1 MLNGAKRAYLSDL
14 KAEDSEERFKDKTL
28 SERRIPRSPRKTI
41 TSKSSRH
48 AKGQARRGGKQ
59 QKKRGRGGERDRFV
73 SFFPNPEESGENLGR
88 IFQRLDHF
96 AEYINDIISRVVH
109 TIRTTLLHQRYF
121 SSNWKGRDEFKK
133 GGTPRLGGGKERTL
147 ASIYDS

>member
-48 AKGQARRGGKQ
+48 AKGQAPTRWKTTEEARKRR
-59 QKKRGRGGERDRFV
+59 RTRSIRL
-73 SFFPNPEESGENLGR
+73 FFPNPEESGENLGR

>member
-48 AKGQARRGGKQ
+48 AKGQAPTRWKTT
-59 QKKRGRGGERDRFV
+59 GRGGERVLRIDRFV

-121 SSNWKGRDEFKK
+121 SSN
-133 GGTPRLGGGKERTL
+133 
-147 ASIYDS
+147 